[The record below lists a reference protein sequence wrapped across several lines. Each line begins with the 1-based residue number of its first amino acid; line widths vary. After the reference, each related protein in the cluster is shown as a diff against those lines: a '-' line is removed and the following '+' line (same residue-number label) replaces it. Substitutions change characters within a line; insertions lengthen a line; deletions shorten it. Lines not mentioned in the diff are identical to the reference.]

1 MQEKNLIFKRE
12 KYQMHTVYFFIFIGK
27 SIALLKPT
35 EGNLFINKINK
46 CVAADFYK
54 NTLYVNQ

>member
-1 MQEKNLIFKRE
+1 
-12 KYQMHTVYFFIFIGK
+12 MHTVYFFIFIGK